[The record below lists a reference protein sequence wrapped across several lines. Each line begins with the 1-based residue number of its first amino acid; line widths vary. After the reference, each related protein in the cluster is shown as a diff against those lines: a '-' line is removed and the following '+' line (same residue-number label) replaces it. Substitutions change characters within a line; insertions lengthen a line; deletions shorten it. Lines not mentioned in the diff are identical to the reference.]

1 MMTTVYLVVTADEFE
16 LPVLCAEDVDE
27 IVEHFGGTKSSV
39 FSTITRNSK
48 FRRKYRIHKV
58 EIEED
63 EEPVDEPIVRKRGG
77 QPKKELIDQ
86 VRAYIAKLEKL
97 GKKISVRQAC
107 ITHGVSP
114 KTYRKWVNRQSVA

>member
-16 LPVLCAEDVDE
+16 LPVLCAEDVEE

-63 EEPVDEPIVRKRGG
+63 EEPIEEPVVRKRGG

-86 VRAYIAKLEKL
+86 VKSYIAKLEKR

-107 ITHGVSP
+107 MVYDVSP
-114 KTYRKWVNRQSVA
+114 KTYRKWVSRESVA

>member
-1 MMTTVYLVVTADEFE
+1 MMTTVYLVVTADEYE
-16 LPVLCAEDVDE
+16 LPVLCAEDVEE

-63 EEPVDEPIVRKRGG
+63 EEPIKEPVVHKRGG

-86 VRAYIAKLEKL
+86 VKSYIAKLEKR

-107 ITHGVSP
+107 MIHDVSP
-114 KTYRKWVNRQSVA
+114 KTYRKWVSRASVA